1 MKQDNFTIKKEI
13 FTMSITLDD
22 KKVDLFKLYDE
33 MAIAYSKDI
42 EDYKAIIETIE
53 VIIAQKQRMLKDVND
68 KTIRFLK
75 TSLEAMPAKKAPVS
89 KKAEKFNYAGIDMK
103 APSPGKELP
112 SGQAPIETT
121 QSGTAIEKSKA
132 KTAHVKA
139 QSPKPVRQKKT
150 NGKIKVKKADKPDKS
165 ALRSKDNTLKS
176 QDGPLDVS
184 LKKKPKAKST
194 KGLSDL
200 KCLYHP
206 ESPALDKAR
215 QLCSSCKWK
224 LITNGLKNFDK
235 DPAVISFLKGETTD
249 IPDLGQSMCPIHPA
263 VPSYNK
269 KTGLCKACQKKA
281 KEIGITDRHLTEEE
295 LDLVRNPLS

>member
-1 MKQDNFTIKKEI
+1 
-13 FTMSITLDD
+13 MSITLDD
-22 KKVDLFKLYDE
+22 KKIDVFKLYDE
-33 MAIAYSKDI
+33 MAIAYTKDI

-53 VIIAQKQRMLKDVND
+53 VIIAQKQRMLQDVND

-75 TSLEAMPAKKAPVS
+75 TSLEAIPAKKAPVS
-89 KKAEKFNYAGIDMK
+89 KKAEKFNYAGIDMNVS
-103 APSPGKELP
+103 SPGKELP
-112 SGQAPIETT
+112 SGQAAVEAT
-121 QSGTAIEKSKA
+121 QSIAARGKSKA
-132 KTAHVKA
+132 KTAPAKA

-150 NGKIKVKKADKPDKS
+150 TGKSNVKKADKPNKS

-206 ESPALDKAR
+206 ESPVLDKAR

-224 LITNGLKNFDK
+224 LITNGLKLYDK
-235 DPAVISFLKGETTD
+235 DPAVISFLKGETTK

-263 VPSYNK
+263 VPSYNQ
-269 KTGLCKACQKKA
+269 KTGLCKSCQKKA
-281 KEIGITDRHLTEEE
+281 KEIGVTDRHLTEQE
-295 LDLVRNPLS
+295 LFLLRNPLS